1 MVSFYYLVA
10 CRSCAFSFP
19 LKMRHVCLFGLD
31 PAGRLDSDCIADIL
45 AGAPPSNELALEGS
59 KAEGVRERDKMTT
72 ITLRA
77 MSFQAPVSTRRP
89 SHIQWERLP
98 LPTLRTA
105 DVFQP

>member
-1 MVSFYYLVA
+1 M
-10 CRSCAFSFP
+10 
-19 LKMRHVCLFGLD
+19 FGLD
-31 PAGRLDSDCIADIL
+31 PAGRLGSDCISVVL

-59 KAEGVRERDKMTT
+59 KAEGVRERDEVAA

-89 SHIQWERLP
+89 SHVQWERLP
-98 LPTLRTA
+98 LPALRTA